1 MSDFLPVYE
10 DADRL
15 SYTAG
20 AAIVG
25 GQVVEFTAA
34 DTVSPTGGVSNK
46 VAGIALMDAATG
58 QQVTV
63 TRTGVAELVT
73 TANVAVGDAI
83 GSSTAGGVATVV
95 SPTNPFG
102 VIGLAT
108 RAATAPAVVRV
119 QLRLQ

>member
-20 AAIVG
+20 AAITG

-46 VAGIALMDAATG
+46 VAGVALYDAPSG
-58 QQVTV
+58 GLVTV
-63 TRTGVAELVT
+63 TRTGVCELVT
-73 TANVAVGDAI
+73 TGNVAVGDAI

-108 RAATAPAVVRV
+108 RAATSPAPVRIH
-119 QLRLQ
+119 LRLQ

>member
-20 AAIVG
+20 AAITG

-34 DTVSPTGGVSNK
+34 DVVSPTGGVSNK

-108 RAATAPAVVRV
+108 RAATAPAAVRV